1 MEFRFKLYFK
11 FRTKFRIIN
20 IHNIGNILPIQ
31 KIKELRPDIIIV
43 EDNCEGFMGKYN
55 NVMSGTESLASSL
68 SFFSNKHITCGEGGA
83 L

>member
-1 MEFRFKLYFK
+1 MEFRFNSISNLEQNSALL
-11 FRTKFRIIN
+11 I
-20 IHNIGNILPIQ
+20 IHNIGNISIQ

-68 SFFSNKHITCGEGGA
+68 SFFSNKHIT
-83 L
+83 